1 MAFPV
6 VRQTALKVVDTEA
19 TTKTRLWHKT
29 EGDWWASKR
38 GFGRF
43 CKLSGSFRLPWLI

>member
-19 TTKTRLWHKT
+19 TFVQVHAFI
-29 EGDWWASKR
+29 EH
-38 GFGRF
+38 
-43 CKLSGSFRLPWLI
+43 